1 MAAKLR
7 PPLWPGPPC
16 PRRPWPG
23 GRGRLSVRTT
33 VQVPGQPQA
42 RELPRPQH
50 TPHARRQS
58 PAAPRCPVP
67 YCHRLPTPL
76 APPDTADGQ
85 ARGARAGWGRLPFS
99 GPEPRPARS
108 PHKGSVGPR
117 RLPHVCGF
125 PAAGG
130 TLPRLPAYPQPGPV
144 VHSTGRERGLGVQLR
159 TASCQYVTAAG
170 HSGTVRPLAVNK
182 TLPRA
187 GGPGP
192 GAARPQKEAMG
203 TEARGAASPGG
214 GVPWGGRLLGAH
226 LTR

>member
-1 MAAKLR
+1 MAAKLC

-144 VHSTGRERGLGVQLR
+144 VHSTGRERGLGVQLH
-159 TASCQYVTAAG
+159 TAFVPVRHRGWPLRDSEAPRCERHLAPGGRAWAWSCQ
-170 HSGTVRPLAVNK
+170 
-182 TLPRA
+182 
-187 GGPGP
+187 
-192 GAARPQKEAMG
+192 
-203 TEARGAASPGG
+203 ASKGSHG
-214 GVPWGGRLLGAH
+214 N
-226 LTR
+226 